1 MTIKLIAIDIDGT
14 LLNSNK
20 NLTKATIE
28 AIEAASKAGIHV
40 CISSGRPLT
49 ECLEYTRQMPSMRYI
64 VTCTGAQVIDMQ
76 TGRDIFRNPL
86 SADELRML
94 YGIITQ
100 YGAIPDIFDEEN
112 HIHNRATDMEI
123 TEIWGSLY
131 KDVKLTHIP
140 EDDLDTYVANYTGV
154 TNKIHMFFHDLS
166 KKPALWKELEK
177 LPYEIMESDFDD
189 LEIMPRGI
197 DKGLGLQKLAEH
209 LGLEASQV
217 MALGDGGND
226 VGMFQYAG
234 TAIAMKNASQFAKAA
249 ADRISDYTND
259 EDGVAHEIRALLKG
273 EPT

>member
-1 MTIKLIAIDIDGT
+1 MSIKLIAIDIDGT
-14 LLNSNK
+14 LLNSK
-20 NLTKATIE
+20 KDLTQATID
-28 AIEAASKAGIHV
+28 AIEAAAKAGIHV
-40 CISSGRPLT
+40 CISTGRPLT
-49 ECLEYTRQMPSMRYI
+49 ECREYTQHFPSMRYI

-76 TGRDIFRNPL
+76 TGEDIFRNPL

-94 YGIITQ
+94 YSIICR
-100 YGAIPDIFDEEN
+100 YGAIPDIFDQEN
-112 HIHNRATDMEI
+112 HIHNRATDMEL

-140 EDDLDTYVANYTGV
+140 EDDLDAYVENYSGV

-166 KKPALWKELEK
+166 KKPALWEELKK

-209 LGLEASQV
+209 LGLKAEEV

-226 VGMFQYAG
+226 IGMFHYAG
-234 TAIAMKNASQFAKAA
+234 TAVAMKNASEAAKAA
-249 ADRISDYTND
+249 ANRVSDYTND
-259 EDGVAHEIRALLKG
+259 EDGVAHEIWALLKG
-273 EPT
+273 ETT